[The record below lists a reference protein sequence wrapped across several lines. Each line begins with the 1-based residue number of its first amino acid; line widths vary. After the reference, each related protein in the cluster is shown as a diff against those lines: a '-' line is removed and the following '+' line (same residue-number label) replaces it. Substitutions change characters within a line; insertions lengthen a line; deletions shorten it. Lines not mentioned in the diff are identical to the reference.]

1 MEEYVKH
8 LDNVVKIIKRLL
20 HTKNVDYKILGHQ
33 FIGGHCEYHV
43 LFDIDCIKIRFD
55 IFLYEDIIKNEKELA
70 RYLLREYVEENLK
83 ICWRNYRMKTFEK
96 YIKEI
101 SKILANSHC
110 DNAYLCNI
118 CNVRNVCE
126 KLGSLD
132 EKEIHKFLLS
142 EYKEP
147 IKLTQFEYD
156 MLSTTSKYHLWLGE
170 LKNGLYYI
178 KMKEKGYFKNVDL
191 SMTAKEV
198 LENCEVVENVD

>member
-1 MEEYVKH
+1 M
-8 LDNVVKIIKRLL
+8 
-20 HTKNVDYKILGHQ
+20 KN
-33 FIGGHCEYHV
+33 
-43 LFDIDCIKIRFD
+43 
-55 IFLYEDIIKNEKELA
+55 
-70 RYLLREYVEENLK
+70 
-83 ICWRNYRMKTFEK
+83 FEK

-132 EKEIHKFLLS
+132 EKEIQEFLLTD
-142 EYKEP
+142 YKEP

-156 MLSTTSKYHLWLGE
+156 MLTIRNSSVFFNSPLKSSRYFEE
-170 LKNGLYYI
+170 L
-178 KMKEKGYFKNVDL
+178 KEKGYFKNVDL

>member
-1 MEEYVKH
+1 M
-8 LDNVVKIIKRLL
+8 
-20 HTKNVDYKILGHQ
+20 KN
-33 FIGGHCEYHV
+33 
-43 LFDIDCIKIRFD
+43 
-55 IFLYEDIIKNEKELA
+55 
-70 RYLLREYVEENLK
+70 
-83 ICWRNYRMKTFEK
+83 FEK
-96 YIKEI
+96 YIEEI
-101 SKILANSHC
+101 STILANSHC
-110 DNAYLCNI
+110 DNAHLCNI

-132 EKEIHKFLLS
+132 EKEIQEFLLT

-156 MLSTTSKYHLWLGE
+156 MLRTTSKYHLWLGE

-191 SMTAKEV
+191 SKTAKEV